1 MNLQGIAKELD
12 PYLLENVAFAGTAN
26 FPGALSD
33 NLPDHLP
40 DHLREAKDVLA
51 ELASVFFPIESEAR
65 RQSQELMEGRKP
77 PHGLAEE
84 VPDLASRYRIL
95 VEQIPAVVFMAFLDK
110 GISEAYVSPQIE
122 TMLGFTQE
130 EWINDPVRWYRQ
142 IHPEDKG
149 RWSLEASQMFLSGE
163 PLRSVY
169 RVLARDGHAV
179 WFHCEVRM
187 VRRADGRP
195 WFIHGVGFDV
205 TELKQTEAELTQARA
220 ELEQRVLERTNELA
234 RANAEL
240 RLEIAER
247 RRVEEERAQLL
258 AREQEARQAAESA
271 NRLKDDFLTTVSHEL
286 RTPLTA
292 IVGWTEMLRD
302 GALDPA
308 AAERA
313 LLTIERNA
321 KAQVNLVNDLL
332 DASRIVTGK
341 LQIEIRPVELI
352 TIVEAA
358 VDTLRP
364 AVEAKDLRLQMVLQ
378 PWVGP
383 FSGDH
388 SRLQQIISNLI
399 SNAIKFTP
407 PGGMIE
413 VRLERRGGQ
422 AVITI
427 SDTGQGIRPEFL
439 PHVFDRFRQAD
450 GSTTRTHGGLGL
462 GLAIVKHLVEMHGG
476 TIQADSRGEGH
487 GASFAVTLPLA
498 QIQRMQVTDGQ
509 VVGGNPRSSI
519 LSGVRVLVVDDEADA
534 REVLAAMLQ
543 RCSADVR
550 VAASVA
556 EALAIIPKW
565 RPDVLVSDIGMPGE
579 DGYMLI
585 RKLRSLPLAQG
596 GQIPALA
603 LTAHAGAQDR
613 QLALASGYQNHL
625 AKPIKG
631 PDLSAAVVSLVGRI
645 EEDPD
650 SILELY

>member
-65 RQSQELMEGRKP
+65 SQSQELMEGRKP

-84 VPDLASRYRIL
+84 APDLASRYRIL

-205 TELKQTEAELTQARA
+205 TELKQTEADLTQARA

-413 VRLERRGGQ
+413 VRLERRGDQ
-422 AVITI
+422 AAITV

-476 TIQADSRGEGH
+476 TIQADSRGAGH
-487 GASFAVTLPLA
+487 GASFVVTLPLA
-498 QIQRMQVTDGQ
+498 QIQRRPVADGQ
-509 VVGGNPRSSI
+509 AVVSNPRSSI

-556 EALAIIPKW
+556 EGLAIIPQW